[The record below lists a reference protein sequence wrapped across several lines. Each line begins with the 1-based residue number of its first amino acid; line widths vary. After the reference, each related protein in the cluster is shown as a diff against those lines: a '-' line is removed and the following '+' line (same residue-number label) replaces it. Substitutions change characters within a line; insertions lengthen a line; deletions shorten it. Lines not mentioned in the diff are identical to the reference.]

1 MIQLLHTIAFY
12 WNHKSI
18 MTLEINCIVHFIY
31 LIAREQLNI
40 PDYIRTRR
48 DVATNDFVI
57 YVSILTLL
65 TIIIMDCKT
74 K

>member
-1 MIQLLHTIAFY
+1 
-12 WNHKSI
+12 

>member
-1 MIQLLHTIAFY
+1 
-12 WNHKSI
+12 
-18 MTLEINCIVHFIY
+18 MTLEINCIVHCIY
-31 LIAREQLNI
+31 LIAREQLNM